1 MFTSFTTVMVASWA
15 MLLNVS
21 DSQIAKP
28 TCCLKQAYCCSIQA
42 KCCSTELAIEKTVPS
57 SKVEP
62 RAEGQPTCCM
72 KRAYCCSIKRSC
84 CPNSD
89 VNKLA
94 EVSVSQTFM
103 TSGETAQPTCCMKR
117 ANCCY
122 THQRCCPKAAET
134 VKDQVVPE
142 LETLSEDLI
151 ASQATCCM
159 KQAYCCSIK
168 RSCCRAA
175 SAKLATY

>member
-117 ANCCY
+117 AIGNSFRGSDSQPSHLLY
-122 THQRCCPKAAET
+122 EASLLLLHQ
-134 VKDQVVPE
+134 
-142 LETLSEDLI
+142 
-151 ASQATCCM
+151 
-159 KQAYCCSIK
+159 
-168 RSCCRAA
+168 
-175 SAKLATY
+175 AKLLSSGIS